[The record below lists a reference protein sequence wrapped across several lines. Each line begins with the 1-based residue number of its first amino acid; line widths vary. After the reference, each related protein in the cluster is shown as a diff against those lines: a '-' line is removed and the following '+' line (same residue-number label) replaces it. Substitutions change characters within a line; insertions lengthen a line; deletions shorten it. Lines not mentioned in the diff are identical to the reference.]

1 LKRFLILTKYI
12 LTTDMSNRFLIVL
25 IFIGFVSA
33 CNSGKKETSRFNI
46 ILFGYDSIACYYGN
60 STELT
65 DLRYGKITDSLFM
78 DTVLTNAIDRR
89 PGLIVLKPGDG
100 AAVLGNW
107 EHLDTLFKINNFEN
121 RKIDTLD
128 EKEQKFFNTTSIIPW
143 LKEHQQPLKL
153 FLPREKS
160 DVVVPSDKTLIVL
173 IINEHEAYAYNG
185 TNMKNGSKCGYEE
198 LGSYLATKK
207 SRSDFL
213 VVIKP
218 GEKSTYK
225 STVDILDLM
234 TVHEVKNYKMEE
246 PTKEEQTLINELL
259 VVD

>member
-1 LKRFLILTKYI
+1 MTNRLLITLV
-12 LTTDMSNRFLIVL
+12 VL
-25 IFIGFVSA
+25 IAG
-33 CNSGKKETSRFNI
+33 CNTGIKEISKLNI

-78 DTVLTNAIDRR
+78 DTILTNARDRK

-143 LKEHQQPLKL
+143 LKEHERPLKL
-153 FLPREKS
+153 FLPKEENEH
-160 DVVVPSDKTLIVL
+160 VVVASDKTLVIL
-173 IINEHEAYAYNG
+173 ILNEQEAYAYNG
-185 TNMKNGSKCGYEE
+185 TKVKNERKYTYEE
-198 LGSYLATKK
+198 LGLYLGTKK

-213 VVIKP
+213 VLIKP
-218 GEKSTYK
+218 GEKSSYK

-234 TVHEVKNYKMEE
+234 AIQKVKNYKMED
-246 PTKEEQTLINELL
+246 PTKKEQSLINELL
-259 VVD
+259 KTKLNKKTTGNP